1 MQSNRGG
8 GAQIDPSESSGCAI
22 FCYWWTGK
30 KTRKLV
36 VCQSWNLFFS
46 KSIIQLLFGFMVICT
61 CNKIAFKRWT
71 THSHIFRIDINGAI
85 LECPYPLLAEGNS
98 QNNPITPGDTSELS
112 RAISCGNNLLRPGLG
127 AGEGRQYQTQ
137 RDSLGKKMQTISSR
151 FFPPFTNNAC
161 GSQLLPIQAV
171 SKSQNYPTVPDT
183 EESKTRLKCTKQKS
197 FISEKNIFI
206 DRGQVEF
213 THYRIPVPWMACGG

>member
-1 MQSNRGG
+1 
-8 GAQIDPSESSGCAI
+8 
-22 FCYWWTGK
+22 
-30 KTRKLV
+30 
-36 VCQSWNLFFS
+36 
-46 KSIIQLLFGFMVICT
+46 MVICT
-61 CNKIAFKRWT
+61 RNKIAFKRWT

-127 AGEGRQYQTQ
+127 AGEGAIPNTRGQP
-137 RDSLGKKMQTISSR
+137 REKNANNFIPL

-197 FISEKNIFI
+197 FISEKTCLLIEAKLNSHTIGFQYL
-206 DRGQVEF
+206 GWLVGVAQF
-213 THYRIPVPWMACGG
+213 